1 MTRRQ
6 FTTDRLTPAGRKF
19 YAQVEKLKRGPHVK
33 IGINQDKFKEPK
45 EEFGGGVSPFTL
57 GQVAVVNE
65 FGSKDGRVP
74 ERSFIR
80 TTDEDKRDDISTYLR
95 RRKLDVVSGRQTA
108 KQVLGE
114 VGAKMKGF
122 IQNKII
128 AIRTPPNAPST
139 IARKDGKSNPL
150 IAEGQLLRSIEWE
163 YHESD

>member
-95 RRKLDVVSGRQTA
+95 RRKLDVISGRQTA

-122 IQNKII
+122 IQDKII
-128 AIRTPPNAPST
+128 SIRTPPNAPST
-139 IARKDGKSNPL
+139 IARKGSSNPL

>member
-1 MTRRQ
+1 MRRRPL
-6 FTTDRLTPAGRKF
+6 TTDRLTPAGRRF

-45 EEFGGGVSPFTL
+45 EEFGGGTSPFTL

-80 TTDEDKRDDISTYLR
+80 TTDVDKRDDVYAYLK
-95 RRKLDVVSGRQTA
+95 RKRLDVVSGRETA
-108 KQVLGE
+108 RQVLGE

-122 IQNKII
+122 IQQKII

-139 IARKDGKSNPL
+139 IARKGSSNPL